1 MPTTEREIREKI
13 PFITHITYMHTF
25 IHMHVGINITK
36 EMKYLDIETF
46 KTLKKET

>member
-1 MPTTEREIREKI
+1 MPTTEKEIREKI
-13 PFITHITYMHTF
+13 PFITHMYTF

-36 EMKYLDIETF
+36 DMKYLDIETF